1 MEELS
6 KSTVLVVD
14 DNKTN
19 IDILVDALHNEYE
32 VSVAMDGKSALQ
44 IVNTNPPD
52 LILLDI
58 MMPDIDGYEV
68 CRRIK
73 GEPKTSGIPIIFITS
88 MSEIQNKTKGLELGA
103 VDYITKPFESMDV
116 KARVKTHLSL
126 MLVNK
131 KLQLVNKKLQ
141 LVNKKLQRLSSQLSK
156 YVSSEV
162 IQSIVDGKTEAI
174 IKSNRKMLSVFF
186 SDIVG
191 FSKKTE
197 LLEPEDMTL
206 LLNKYFDRMESIIRK
221 YHGTLDKYI
230 GDSIMVF
237 FGDPTTKGAKE
248 DALSCVKMAMEMQK
262 HVLDLS
268 GEWDE
273 YGLDEAFQIKIGI
286 FTGYCT
292 VGNFGSKDQMDYTII
307 GNPVN
312 AASRLESTAS
322 PGETLISYNTWK
334 LINEYVEGEEMEA
347 IGVKGFHNPLR
358 VYRVSGI
365 K

>member
-1 MEELS
+1 MNQ
-6 KSTVLVVD
+6 KQ
-14 DNKTN
+14 
-19 IDILVDALHNEYE
+19 A
-32 VSVAMDGKSALQ
+32 
-44 IVNTNPPD
+44 
-52 LILLDI
+52 
-58 MMPDIDGYEV
+58 
-68 CRRIK
+68 
-73 GEPKTSGIPIIFITS
+73 GIPIIFITA
-88 MSEIQNKTKGLELGA
+88 MSEIENKTKGLELGA
-103 VDYITKPFESMDV
+103 VDYITKPFEAMEV

-126 MLVNK
+126 MLA
-131 KLQLVNKKLQ
+131 
-141 LVNKKLQRLSSQLSK
+141 NKKLQRLSSHLSK

-162 IQSIVDGKTEAI
+162 IQSIMDGKTEAI
-174 IKSNRKMLSVFF
+174 IKSSRKMLSVFF

-191 FSKKTE
+191 FTKKTE
-197 LLEPEDMTL
+197 LLEPEDMTP

-230 GDSIMVF
+230 GDGIMVF

-262 HVLDLS
+262 RVLDLS

-273 YGLDEAFQIKIGI
+273 HGVDEAFQIRIGI

-312 AASRLESTAS
+312 AASRLESAAS
-322 PGETLISYNTWK
+322 PGETLISHNTWK

-347 IGVKGFHNPLR
+347 IGVKGFHDPLR

-365 K
+365 KIAYIHGAA

>member
-6 KSTVLVVD
+6 KCTVLVVD
-14 DNKTN
+14 DTEAN
-19 IDILVDALHNEYE
+19 IDILVAALDGEHE
-32 VSVAMDGKSALQ
+32 VSVAMDGESALE
-44 IVNTNPPD
+44 IVNTDPPD

-58 MMPDIDGYEV
+58 MMPGIDGYKV
-68 CRRIK
+68 CRRLK
-73 GEPKTSGIPIIFITS
+73 SEPKTSSIPIIFITS
-88 MSEIQNKTKGLELGA
+88 MNEVQNKTMGLELGA
-103 VDYITKPFESMDV
+103 VDYITKPFEVMEV

-126 MLVNK
+126 MLANK
-131 KLQLVNKKLQ
+131 KLQQ
-141 LVNKKLQRLSSQLSK
+141 LSSQLSK

-162 IQSIVDGKTEAI
+162 IQSIMDGKTEAI
-174 IKSNRKMLSVFF
+174 IKSSRKMLSVFF

-221 YHGTLDKYI
+221 YNGTLDKYI
-230 GDSIMVF
+230 GDTIMVF

-262 HVLDLS
+262 QVLDLS

-273 YGLDEAFQIKIGI
+273 YGLDEAFQIRIGI

-312 AASRLESTAS
+312 AASRLESAAS
-322 PGETLISYNTWK
+322 PGETLISHNTWK
-334 LINEYVEGEEMEA
+334 LINEYMEGEEMEA
-347 IGVKGFHNPLR
+347 IGVKGFQDPLR
-358 VYRVSGI
+358 VYRVSGL